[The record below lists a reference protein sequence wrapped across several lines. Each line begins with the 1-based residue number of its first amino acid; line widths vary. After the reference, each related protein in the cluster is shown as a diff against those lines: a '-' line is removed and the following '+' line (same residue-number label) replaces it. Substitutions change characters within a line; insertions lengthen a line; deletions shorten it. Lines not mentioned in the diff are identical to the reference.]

1 MVLARSSAPTLTRR
15 QPWRWN
21 TTSAWPFEQAGDLE
35 AAREKF
41 LQVYS
46 QNVDYRDVADKIRQL
61 AGKS

>member
-1 MVLARSSAPTLTRR
+1 LTRR